1 MEKKNYHLE
10 ILYKSGVK
18 EIFDTGETEDKAL
31 NEVAKTFDQSF
42 SEGLNAVVT
51 IPSSSGATFI
61 NVSSVARVSFIK
73 NEKGNTGV
81 SPSF

>member
-1 MEKKNYHLE
+1 MEKNNYHLE
-10 ILYKSGVK
+10 ILYKSGVI
-18 EIFDTGETEDKAL
+18 ETYDTGEAEEDAL
-31 NEVAKTFDQSF
+31 NGVANTFDQAF

-73 NEKGNTGV
+73 
-81 SPSF
+81 